1 VVDLFELMNIVDFSI
16 ISAALGVIA
25 GVINSIFASRRAERQ
40 RQTEIETRQAQLFMQ
55 IWQQY
60 NTAEYAMERYSAYAM
75 QWEDF
80 DDFLKK
86 YVLVPP
92 EERKPYASFV
102 SMGRTFLG
110 LVILLEKKL
119 IDIEVVYE
127 LFCGDIIR
135 WYEKFQ
141 PQFEEERARGIAQRS
156 ADAVE
161 PLYKKLKNMREQRQP
176 GIRFLMPW
184 QELE

>member
-1 VVDLFELMNIVDFSI
+1 MVDLFGLLNLVDISI
-16 ISAALGVIA
+16 LSAALGVLA

-141 PQFEEERARGIAQRS
+141 PQFEEERARGIAHRS

-161 PLYKKLKNMREQRQP
+161 PLYKILKNMREQRQP